1 MRIAHLEMMGR
12 WKGVSEIHFLHC
24 TVSASKQASKLCD
37 IVTSIVSYLL
47 LSVSPEF
54 RIEILIIT
62 NFYFYFK
69 TLEWNFYFYFKK

>member
-24 TVSASKQASKLCD
+24 TVSASKLCD

-62 NFYFYFK
+62 MIFPFILLIFYLIL
-69 TLEWNFYFYFKK
+69 TLEWNFF